1 MNADSVAF
9 MQLLSYKITGHPS
22 LAGTANNLS
31 AGFAEVTHE
40 NEMNEIFSYVTYKR
54 EELWEEMRNASALEV
69 SKYFL
74 TVWGLNCFGRSEIP
88 I

>member
-40 NEMNEIFSYVTYKR
+40 NKMNEIFSYVTYKR
-54 EELWEEMRNASALEV
+54 EEL
-69 SKYFL
+69 
-74 TVWGLNCFGRSEIP
+74 
-88 I
+88 